1 MHRRLLRRF
10 SAATLRRAAG
20 SLIALALLGL
30 VASFVVRG
38 DAAGADFEAYWVAT
52 RVWLAG
58 ADPYDP
64 PSGVLPY
71 VYAPWGLPLFVPWA
85 ILPWEIA
92 FTAWRVAIIAGLA
105 ASLRWAAL
113 RRPLSTAA
121 IFAMLAVP
129 IGINLDTGNI
139 TLPLAL
145 LLFASRFGP
154 PAIAGLV
161 WGASTA
167 LKWATLPFGIVLGR
181 AARGWGL
188 VAIGLGV
195 IGSILL
201 WPMTVDQVRTIS
213 GLERPLPV
221 DYLALAWAAVPWL
234 WTDPNRRRWLRPRT
248 WIARARR
255 WRRPGWRADAA
266 EEVSERG
273 ADSRGSW
280 A

>member
-1 MHRRLLRRF
+1 MHRRLVRRF

-20 SLIALALLGL
+20 WLIALTLFGL

-38 DAAGADFEAYWVAT
+38 DAAGADFEAYWLAT

-58 ADPYDP
+58 GDPYDL

-85 ILPWEIA
+85 VLPWEVA
-92 FTAWRVAIIAGLA
+92 FTAWRVAIIAGLV

-121 IFAMLAVP
+121 TFAVLAIP
-129 IGINLDTGNI
+129 MGINLDTGNV
-139 TLPLAL
+139 TLPLTL

-154 PAIAGLV
+154 SPIAGMV
-161 WGASTA
+161 WGAATA

-181 AARGWGL
+181 TARRWGL
-188 VAIGLGV
+188 VTIG
-195 IGSILL
+195 IGIVGSLLL

-221 DYLALAWAAVPWL
+221 DYLVLAWAAVPWL
-234 WTDPNRRRWLRPRT
+234 WTDPHRRRWLRPRT

-255 WRRPGWRADAA
+255 SRNPGSRADA
-266 EEVSERG
+266 EPQVSERG